1 MTTFASGT
9 TASNARDGLTRD
21 ALTVLQPG
29 FTGTTAPDWL
39 LRRLGEGLASVGL
52 FGRNIASP
60 EQLAALT
67 AQLRAERDDVLVAI
81 DEEGGDV
88 TRLEVRT
95 GSSFPGNHA
104 LGAVDDVALT
114 EEVARELGRRL
125 AACGVNLN
133 WAPSADVNSNPANPV
148 IGVRSFGAGTDLV
161 ARHTAAYVTGLQ
173 AAGVAAC
180 TKHFPGHGDTAVD
193 SHHALPRIDADLSV
207 LQARELVPFRAAIAA
222 GSRAVMSA
230 HILVPAL
237 DPERPATLSR
247 RILTGLLREELGYEG
262 LIVTDGMEMQAIAA
276 TYGIERGSV
285 LAIAAGADAICV
297 GGGLADDDTVRRL
310 RDALVSAVR
319 SGELS
324 EERLADAANRVRAL
338 AEWTASAA
346 AARKAATNGLNGSNT
361 SNIGGG
367 TGGASG
373 SSGVNG
379 THGSDV
385 TGGANGTGGADGPAA
400 ASGLA
405 GSDGGTDVTGGANAS
420 GREGSDGGTDV
431 TGAANASGP
440 EGPDG
445 GTDGAAEGAVE
456 VGLVAARRALTVTRS
471 ASHTPLPGAPY
482 VAAFT
487 PVANIAVGD
496 ETPWGVAAELARLLP
511 GTETGSF
518 SGEDAGSEALAAAD
532 GRPLV
537 AVVRDEHRHPW
548 MGAALDTLLASRPDT
563 VVVEMGVPQSA
574 PRGALHIATHG
585 AARVC
590 GRAAAEVIAGA

>member
-9 TASNARDGLTRD
+9 DTLTRD
-21 ALTVLQPG
+21 ALTILQPG
-29 FTGTTAPDWL
+29 FTGTTAPDWV

-95 GSSFPGNHA
+95 GSSFPGNYA
-104 LGAVDDVALT
+104 LGTVDDVSLT
-114 EEVARELGRRL
+114 EEVAAELGRRL

-133 WAPSADVNSNPANPV
+133 WAPSADVNSNPSNPV
-148 IGVRSFGAGTDLV
+148 IGVRSFGADTDLV

-173 AAGVAAC
+173 SAGVAAC

-193 SHHALPRIDADLSV
+193 SHHALPRIDVDASV
-207 LQARELVPFRAAIAA
+207 LQARELAPFRAAIAA
-222 GSRAVMSA
+222 GTRAIMTA

-237 DPERPATLSR
+237 DPDRPATLAR
-247 RILTGLLREELGYEG
+247 TILTDLLRGELGYDG

-285 LAIAAGADAICV
+285 LAVAAGADAICV
-297 GGGLADDDTVRRL
+297 GGGLADDETVRRL

-319 SGELS
+319 TGELP
-324 EERLADAANRVRAL
+324 EERLADAAERVRAL
-338 AEWTASAA
+338 ARWTAA
-346 AARKAATNGLNGSNT
+346 AA
-361 SNIGGG
+361 
-367 TGGASG
+367 
-373 SSGVNG
+373 
-379 THGSDV
+379 
-385 TGGANGTGGADGPAA
+385 GPA
-400 ASGLA
+400 
-405 GSDGGTDVTGGANAS
+405 D
-420 GREGSDGGTDV
+420 
-431 TGAANASGP
+431 
-440 EGPDG
+440 
-445 GTDGAAEGAVE
+445 AEHTADPQ
-456 VGLVAARRALTVTRS
+456 VGLRAARRALKVT
-471 ASHTPLPGAPY
+471 AAEHFTPLTEPPY
-482 VAAFT
+482 VAALT
-487 PVANIAVGD
+487 PVANFAVGD
-496 ETPWGVAAELARLLP
+496 ETPWGVAAELFRLLP

-518 SGEDAGSEALAAAD
+518 AGEKAGRAALDAAGP
-532 GRPLV
+532 RRIV

-548 MGAALDTLLASRPDT
+548 MAAALDILLAARPDT
-563 VVVEMGVPQSA
+563 VVVEMGLHQAV

-590 GRAAAEVIAGA
+590 GRAAAEVIAGV

>member
-1 MTTFASGT
+1 MTTIASGT
-9 TASNARDGLTRD
+9 DTLTRD
-21 ALTVLQPG
+21 ALAVLQPG
-29 FTGTTAPDWL
+29 FTGTSAPDWL

-104 LGAVDDVALT
+104 LGAVDDVELT
-114 EEVARELGRRL
+114 REVAAELGRRL

-133 WAPSADVNSNPANPV
+133 WAPSADVNSNPGNPV
-148 IGVRSFGAGTDLV
+148 IGVRSFGADTALV

-173 AAGVAAC
+173 SAGVAAC

-193 SHHALPRIDADLSV
+193 SHHALPRIDAGLPV
-207 LQARELVPFRAAIAA
+207 LQERELAPFRAAIAA
-222 GSRAVMSA
+222 GTRAVMSA

-237 DPERPATLSR
+237 DPDRPATLSP
-247 RILTGLLREELGYEG
+247 RILTGLLREELGYDG

-297 GGGLADDDTVRRL
+297 GGGLADDETVRRL
-310 RDALVSAVR
+310 RDALVAAVR
-319 SGELS
+319 AGELP
-324 EERLADAANRVRAL
+324 EERLADAAARVRAL
-338 AEWTASAA
+338 ARWTA
-346 AARKAATNGLNGSNT
+346 
-361 SNIGGG
+361 
-367 TGGASG
+367 GASG
-373 SSGVNG
+373 D
-379 THGSDV
+379 GS
-385 TGGANGTGGADGPAA
+385 
-400 ASGLA
+400 
-405 GSDGGTDVTGGANAS
+405 
-420 GREGSDGGTDV
+420 
-431 TGAANASGP
+431 
-440 EGPDG
+440 PDG
-445 GTDGAAEGAVE
+445 HAARSDI
-456 VGLVAARRALTVTRS
+456 GLVAARRALTVTPS
-471 ASHTPLPGAPY
+471 EAYAAVTEPPY
-482 VAAFT
+482 VAALT

-518 SGEDAGSEALAAAD
+518 AGDGAGAEALAAA
-532 GRPLV
+532 GSRRIV

-548 MGAALDTLLASRPDT
+548 MTAALDTLLAARPDT
-563 VVVEMGVPQSA
+563 LVVEMGVPGA
-574 PRGALHIATHG
+574 PPRGSLHIATHG

-590 GRAAAEVIAGA
+590 GRAAAEVIAGE

>member
-9 TASNARDGLTRD
+9 DTLTRD

-104 LGAVDDVALT
+104 LGAVDDVELT
-114 EEVARELGRRL
+114 REVAFEMGRRL

-133 WAPSADVNSNPANPV
+133 WAPSADVNSNPSNPV
-148 IGVRSFGAGTDLV
+148 IGVRSFGADTALV

-173 AAGVAAC
+173 SAGVAAC

-193 SHHALPRIDADLSV
+193 SHHALPRIDADASV
-207 LQARELVPFRAAIAA
+207 LAERELSPFRAAIAA
-222 GSRAVMSA
+222 GTRAVMSA

-237 DPERPATLSR
+237 DPDRPATLSR
-247 RILTGLLREELGYEG
+247 PVLTDLLRGELGYTG

-297 GGGLADDDTVRRL
+297 GGGLADDETVRRL
-310 RDALVSAVR
+310 RDALVAAVR
-319 SGELS
+319 SGELA
-324 EERLADAANRVRAL
+324 EARLAEAAERVREL
-338 AEWTASAA
+338 ARWTATTA
-346 AARKAATNGLNGSNT
+346 
-361 SNIGGG
+361 
-367 TGGASG
+367 
-373 SSGVNG
+373 V
-379 THGSDV
+379 
-385 TGGANGTGGADGPAA
+385 P
-400 ASGLA
+400 
-405 GSDGGTDVTGGANAS
+405 
-420 GREGSDGGTDV
+420 
-431 TGAANASGP
+431 
-440 EGPDG
+440 
-445 GTDGAAEGAVE
+445 AAEGE
-456 VGLVAARRALTVTRS
+456 GRKDIGLVAARRALRVTA
-471 ASHTPLPGAPY
+471 ASPFTPLTEAPF

-511 GTETGSF
+511 GTQTGSYT
-518 SGEDAGSEALAAAD
+518 GEDAARAALEAAGS
-532 GRPLV
+532 RRVV

-548 MGAALDTLLASRPDT
+548 MAAALDTLLSSRPDT
-563 VVVEMGVPQSA
+563 IIVEMGVPQAS
-574 PRGALHIATHG
+574 PRGALHIATYG

-590 GRAAAEVIAGA
+590 GRAAAEVIAGE

>member
-1 MTTFASGT
+1 MTTIASGT
-9 TASNARDGLTRD
+9 DTLTRD
-21 ALTVLQPG
+21 ALAVLQPG
-29 FTGTTAPDWL
+29 FTGTSAPDWL

-60 EQLAALT
+60 EQLTALT

-104 LGAVDDVALT
+104 LGAVDDVELT
-114 EEVARELGRRL
+114 RQVAAELGRRL

-133 WAPSADVNSNPANPV
+133 WAPSADVNSNPDNPV
-148 IGVRSFGAGTDLV
+148 IGVRSFGADTALV

-173 AAGVAAC
+173 SAGVAAC

-193 SHHALPRIDADLSV
+193 SHHALPRIDARLPV
-207 LQARELVPFRAAIAA
+207 LQERELAPFRAAIAA
-222 GSRAVMSA
+222 GTRAVMSA

-237 DPERPATLSR
+237 DPDRPATLSPH
-247 RILTGLLREELGYEG
+247 ILTGLLREELGYDG

-297 GGGLADDDTVRRL
+297 GGGLADDETVRRL
-310 RDALVSAVR
+310 RDALVAAVR
-319 SGELS
+319 AGELS
-324 EERLADAANRVRAL
+324 EERLADAAARVRAL
-338 AEWTASAA
+338 ARWTA
-346 AARKAATNGLNGSNT
+346 
-361 SNIGGG
+361 
-367 TGGASG
+367 
-373 SSGVNG
+373 
-379 THGSDV
+379 
-385 TGGANGTGGADGPAA
+385 
-400 ASGLA
+400 
-405 GSDGGTDVTGGANAS
+405 
-420 GREGSDGGTDV
+420 
-431 TGAANASGP
+431 GAAGDAS
-440 EGPDG
+440 PDG
-445 GTDGAAEGAVE
+445 HAVRSDI
-456 VGLVAARRALTVTRS
+456 GLVAARRALTVTPS
-471 ASHTPLPGAPY
+471 EAYAPVTEPPY
-482 VAAFT
+482 VAALT

-518 SGEDAGSEALAAAD
+518 AGDGAGTDALAAA
-532 GRPLV
+532 GSRRIV

-548 MGAALDTLLASRPDT
+548 MTAALDTLLAARPDT
-563 VVVEMGVPQSA
+563 LVVEMGVPGA
-574 PRGALHIATHG
+574 TPRGSLHIATHG

-590 GRAAAEVIAGA
+590 GRAAAEVIAGE

>member
-1 MTTFASGT
+1 MTTLAGRT
-9 TASNARDGLTRD
+9 DTLTRN

-29 FTGTTAPDWL
+29 FPGTTAPDWL

-52 FGRNIASP
+52 FGRNVASP

-114 EEVARELGRRL
+114 HDVARELGRRL
-125 AACGVNLN
+125 AACGVNFN
-133 WAPSADVNSNPANPV
+133 WAPAADVNADPANPV
-148 IGVRSFGAGTDLV
+148 IGVRSFGADPDLA

-173 AAGVAAC
+173 SAGVVAC

-193 SHHALPRIDADLSV
+193 SHLAMPRIDVPAEV
-207 LQARELVPFRAAIAA
+207 LQTRDLVPFRAAVAA
-222 GSRAVMSA
+222 GTRAVMSA

-237 DPERPATLSR
+237 DPDRPATLSR
-247 RILTGLLREELGYEG
+247 RILTDLLRGELGYDG

-276 TYGIERGSV
+276 AYGIERGSV
-285 LAIAAGADAICV
+285 LALAAGADAICV
-297 GGGLADDDTVRRL
+297 GGGLNDDETVRRL

-319 SGELS
+319 SGELP
-324 EERLADAANRVRAL
+324 EERLADAAERVRRL
-338 AEWTASAA
+338 ARWTARTAPG
-346 AARKAATNGLNGSNT
+346 TNGS
-361 SNIGGG
+361 
-367 TGGASG
+367 A
-373 SSGVNG
+373 
-379 THGSDV
+379 
-385 TGGANGTGGADGPAA
+385 GPAA
-400 ASGLA
+400 NGFAAGASQ
-405 GSDGGTDVTGGANAS
+405 DQD
-420 GREGSDGGTDV
+420 DI
-431 TGAANASGP
+431 
-440 EGPDG
+440 
-445 GTDGAAEGAVE
+445 
-456 VGLVAARRALTVTRS
+456 GLVAARRALTVTRFGPYEPP
-471 ASHTPLPGAPY
+471 ASAPY

-518 SGEDAGSEALAAAD
+518 TGVDAGPVALAAAGD
-532 GRPLV
+532 RRIV
-537 AVVRDEHRHPW
+537 VVVRDEHRHPW
-548 MGAALDTLLASRPDT
+548 MTGALDTLLAARPDT
-563 VVVEMGVPQSA
+563 IVVEMGIPEA
-574 PRGALHIATHG
+574 PPRGALHIATHG

-590 GRAAAEVIAGA
+590 GRAAAEAVAGARRP

>member
-1 MTTFASGT
+1 MTTIASGT
-9 TASNARDGLTRD
+9 DTLTRD
-21 ALTVLQPG
+21 ALAVLQPG
-29 FTGTTAPDWL
+29 FTGTSAPDWL

-104 LGAVDDVALT
+104 LGAVDDVELT
-114 EEVARELGRRL
+114 REVAAELGRRL

-133 WAPSADVNSNPANPV
+133 WAPSADVNSNPGNPV
-148 IGVRSFGAGTDLV
+148 IGVRSFGADTALV

-173 AAGVAAC
+173 SAGVAAC

-193 SHHALPRIDADLSV
+193 SHHALPRIDAGLPV
-207 LQARELVPFRAAIAA
+207 LQERELAPFRAAIAA
-222 GSRAVMSA
+222 GTRAVMSA

-237 DPERPATLSR
+237 DPDRPATLSP
-247 RILTGLLREELGYEG
+247 RILTGLLREELGYDG

-297 GGGLADDDTVRRL
+297 GGGLADDETVRRL
-310 RDALVSAVR
+310 RDALVTAVR
-319 SGELS
+319 TGELP
-324 EERLADAANRVRAL
+324 EERLADAAARVRAL
-338 AEWTASAA
+338 ARWTA
-346 AARKAATNGLNGSNT
+346 
-361 SNIGGG
+361 
-367 TGGASG
+367 GASG
-373 SSGVNG
+373 D
-379 THGSDV
+379 GS
-385 TGGANGTGGADGPAA
+385 
-400 ASGLA
+400 
-405 GSDGGTDVTGGANAS
+405 
-420 GREGSDGGTDV
+420 
-431 TGAANASGP
+431 
-440 EGPDG
+440 PDG
-445 GTDGAAEGAVE
+445 HGARSDI
-456 VGLVAARRALTVTRS
+456 GLIAARRALTVTPS
-471 ASHTPLPGAPY
+471 EAYAAVTEPPY
-482 VAAFT
+482 VAALT

-518 SGEDAGSEALAAAD
+518 AGDGAGAEALAAA
-532 GRPLV
+532 GSRRIV

-548 MGAALDTLLASRPDT
+548 MTAALDTLLAARPDT
-563 VVVEMGVPQSA
+563 LVVEMGVPQA
-574 PRGALHIATHG
+574 TPRGSLHIATHG

-590 GRAAAEVIAGA
+590 GRAAAEVIAGE

>member
-9 TASNARDGLTRD
+9 DTLTRD

-52 FGRNIASP
+52 FGRNITSP

-88 TRLEVRT
+88 TRLEVRS
-95 GSSFPGNHA
+95 GSSFPGNNA
-104 LGAVDDVALT
+104 LGAVDDVELT
-114 EEVARELGRRL
+114 HAVAAELGRRL

-148 IGVRSFGAGTDLV
+148 IGVRSFGASADLV

-173 AAGVAAC
+173 SAGVAAC
-180 TKHFPGHGDTAVD
+180 TKHFPGHGDTAID
-193 SHHALPRIDADLSV
+193 SHHALPRIDVDREV
-207 LQARELVPFRAAIAA
+207 LLERELRPFRAAIAA
-222 GSRAVMSA
+222 GTRAVMTA

-237 DPERPATLSR
+237 DRDRPATLSHPV
-247 RILTGLLREELGYEG
+247 LTELLRGELGYTG
-262 LIVTDGMEMQAIAA
+262 LIVTDGMEMRAIAG

-319 SGELS
+319 SGELP
-324 EERLADAANRVRAL
+324 EERLAQAAERVRTL
-338 AEWTASAA
+338 AHWTAA
-346 AARKAATNGLNGSNT
+346 
-361 SNIGGG
+361 
-367 TGGASG
+367 
-373 SSGVNG
+373 
-379 THGSDV
+379 
-385 TGGANGTGGADGPAA
+385 
-400 ASGLA
+400 
-405 GSDGGTDVTGGANAS
+405 
-420 GREGSDGGTDV
+420 
-431 TGAANASGP
+431 GAADPRLPAD
-440 EGPDG
+440 E
-445 GTDGAAEGAVE
+445 E
-456 VGLVAARRALTVTRS
+456 VGLRAARRALRLTG
-471 ASHTPLPGAPY
+471 ADFTPLSAAPY

-496 ETPWGVAAELARLLP
+496 ETPWGVAAELTRLLP

-518 SGEDAGSEALAAAD
+518 AGEDAGLATLAAA
-532 GRPLV
+532 GPRRIV

-548 MGAALDTLLASRPDT
+548 MAAALDTVLRTRPDT
-563 VVVEMGVPQSA
+563 VVIEMGLPQA
-574 PRGALHIATHG
+574 PARGALHIATHG

-590 GRAAAEVIAGA
+590 GRAAAEVIAGAS

>member
-1 MTTFASGT
+1 MTTIARGT
-9 TASNARDGLTRD
+9 DTLTRD

-60 EQLAALT
+60 EQLTALT

-104 LGAVDDVALT
+104 LGAVDDVELT
-114 EEVARELGRRL
+114 REVAAELGRRL
-125 AACGVNLN
+125 ASCGVNLN
-133 WAPSADVNSNPANPV
+133 WAPSADVNSNPSNPV
-148 IGVRSFGAGTDLV
+148 IGVRSFGASPKLV

-173 AAGVAAC
+173 SAGVAAC

-193 SHHALPRIDADLSV
+193 SHHALPRIDADASV
-207 LQARELVPFRAAIAA
+207 LGSRELSPFRAAIAA
-222 GSRAVMSA
+222 GTRAVMTA

-237 DPERPATLSR
+237 DPDRPATLSGR
-247 RILTGLLREELGYEG
+247 VLTDLLRGELRYDG
-262 LIVTDGMEMQAIAA
+262 LIVTDGMEMQAIAG

-297 GGGLADDDTVRRL
+297 GGGLADDETVRLL

-319 SGELS
+319 SGDLPED
-324 EERLADAANRVRAL
+324 RLADAAERVRAL
-338 AEWTASAA
+338 ARWTAAASAA
-346 AARKAATNGLNGSNT
+346 EPT
-361 SNIGGG
+361 
-367 TGGASG
+367 
-373 SSGVNG
+373 
-379 THGSDV
+379 V
-385 TGGANGTGGADGPAA
+385 T
-400 ASGLA
+400 
-405 GSDGGTDVTGGANAS
+405 
-420 GREGSDGGTDV
+420 
-431 TGAANASGP
+431 
-440 EGPDG
+440 PDP
-445 GTDGAAEGAVE
+445 E
-456 VGLVAARRALTVTRS
+456 VGLRAARRALTATG
-471 ASHTPLPGAPY
+471 ADAFTPLTEPPY

-496 ETPWGVAAELARLLP
+496 ETPWGVGAELTRLLP
-511 GTETGSF
+511 GTETGSHA
-518 SGEDAGSEALAAAD
+518 GEHAGRDALAAA
-532 GRPLV
+532 GERRIV

-548 MGAALDTLLASRPDT
+548 MSTALDTLLTARPDT
-563 VVVEMGVPQSA
+563 IVIEMGIPQSP
-574 PRGALHIATHG
+574 PRGTLHLATHG

-590 GRAAAEVIAGA
+590 GRAAAEVIAGG